1 MGKQIPFFKS
11 LEDVNFDHDIGLL
24 ENTRFLA
31 GELENDED
39 LSGRLANLAEVY
51 IFDAFGTSHRAHA
64 STHGAIYASSLS
76 CAGLLIENEI
86 EALKKATRSQE
97 SPTLA
102 IVGGSKVSS
111 KLEVIKSLSQ
121 ISDAVIT
128 GGGITNTFLKA
139 IGVNVGRSLCE
150 DSMLNH
156 ASELL
161 NTSKILLP
169 NEVVVGKSIDSHET
183 RVCSISDVEDDEMI
197 LDQVLSKEAKEKI
210 ELAKKIIWN
219 GPVGVFEQE
228 AFSKGTKDLSTAI
241 ANSSAYSLA
250 GGGETL
256 LAIKLFINKSNV
268 SYCSTGGG
276 AFLEFMEGKELPSL
290 AALGFKF

>member
-1 MGKQIPFFKS
+1 MKYISTRNSKETFEFKEVFIKGLADDGGLFIPQS
-11 LEDVNFDHDIGLL
+11 LNKYSDTEINSF
-24 ENTRFLA
+24 R
-31 GELENDED
+31 ELEYN
-39 LSGRLANLAEVY
+39 
-51 IFDAFGTSHRAHA
+51 
-64 STHGAIYASSLS
+64 
-76 CAGLLIENEI
+76 
-86 EALKKATRSQE
+86 
-97 SPTLA
+97 
-102 IVGGSKVSS
+102 
-111 KLEVIKSLSQ
+111 
-121 ISDAVIT
+121 
-128 GGGITNTFLKA
+128 
-139 IGVNVGRSLCE
+139 
-150 DSMLNH
+150 
-156 ASELL
+156 
-161 NTSKILLP
+161 
-169 NEVVVGKSIDSHET
+169 
-183 RVCSISDVEDDEMI
+183 
-197 LDQVLSKEAKEKI
+197 